1 MPLLRAAVFG
11 FVGKGKPIDRS
22 VRRDEAM
29 TTETNDTLGADDPN
43 IEAALNMSR
52 AVRRLHR
59 CDDMLVEAAAKAD
72 SGDPTAAE
80 ELAKAA
86 RQAELARWYTE
97 GAELWIKRE
106 KPWKDLGEVRR
117 CIKHV
122 ESVARDALEAIGKC
136 RSGDAARLA
145 KEASGVITETTTHLA
160 FLMDELPVKP

>member
-1 MPLLRAAVFG
+1 
-11 FVGKGKPIDRS
+11 
-22 VRRDEAM
+22 
-29 TTETNDTLGADDPN
+29 
-43 IEAALNMSR
+43 
-52 AVRRLHR
+52 
-59 CDDMLVEAAAKAD
+59 MLVEAAAKAD

-106 KPWKDLGEVRR
+106 QPWKDLGEVRR

-145 KEASGVITETTTHLA
+145 KEASGVITETATHLA